1 MLRSPKTLELP
12 EGVERHLP
20 TWRDVLKEAY
30 ARLRGDIQAN
40 SITRVAVASDYV
52 ASRFD
57 TIIAVTDSSVARAI
71 TLAPVAKVGPAR
83 IVLVKDEGGQ
93 AGGALTHI
101 NIIAAGADT
110 IEGAANREIA
120 VNNGWLRIYSDGIA
134 TWWLI
139 GMELV

>member
-12 EGVERHLP
+12 EGVEQHLP
-20 TWRDVLKEAY
+20 TWRDVLEEAY
-30 ARLRGDIQAN
+30 TRLRGDIQAN

-83 IVLVKDEGGQ
+83 IVLVKDEGG
-93 AGGALTHI
+93 
-101 NIIAAGADT
+101 AAGVNNITVTPHGTDT
-110 IEGAANREIA
+110 IEGAPNRVIA